1 MLRFQSSSI
10 LRFVGT
16 AIMLFTTL
24 CSSAGAGEANHGI
37 SEHDRALIRTLPEKR
52 LNFDD
57 VKPVLEKRCIV
68 CHGCY
73 DAPCQL
79 KLTAYAGV
87 RRGASKLKA
96 YNKKRF
102 DWQQPTRLFIDANSE
117 TEWREKQFF
126 SVLGGNKSQ
135 SPEANLNTSLLYHM
149 LNLKQ
154 RNPLDESA
162 ALPDVSLER
171 EQVCTERTDFDHFAA
186 DHPDWGMPYA
196 LPGLSDEEYTL
207 LVQWL
212 AQGAQA
218 APEKKITS
226 QTMAQV
232 RQWESFFNGKNNKQQ
247 LVSRYIYEHLVLG
260 HIHFKD
266 SPANEFFR
274 LVRSRSQNGEIDE
287 IASIRP
293 YDDPDGIFYYRLRP
307 YRASIVDK
315 SHIVYELSNARMKRY
330 QTLFLQDN
338 YQVKSLPN
346 YNAGESSTTIIRTM
360 HRWLRLFG
368 WEKPVTPFEVFS
380 AIPVEARY
388 QFLLDD
394 ARFFINGFIK
404 GPVCRGLGALGSI
417 EDQFWVFFLKPENP
431 DDFVQHGLN
440 SDFLRANDNLLHLPT
455 ELGDTKRILNAWIKY
470 WPDEQQY
477 MQAKLDYYQKI
488 DHSAKAGKKLFPV
501 DIHKAIDQFI
511 WNGKKADG
519 SVNANA
525 ALTVFRN
532 LDSAAV
538 HYGLLGDEP
547 ETAWLLDYPVFER
560 LHYLL
565 VAGYNTFGTLGHQAS
580 ARLYMDFLR
589 MEGEDNFLFFLP
601 TQRRKALYEFW
612 HGVNRIST
620 RKQTFDLNSAW
631 LNASTV
637 TGYAGDRQDEQHQF
651 FDLLRDYV
659 AAKSPD
665 AASLNRCND
674 TDCFT
679 QAADQAMQRLAN
691 LNNASTPSMPLQYFP
706 ALSYVRIGGNGGA
719 AYTMI
724 YNKTYRSYQKNSF
737 IKKVFHRSVDDM
749 RGDTLTIVHGL
760 AGAYPNFFFDV
771 KQADANA
778 FVDACEQIR
787 TQADYDTLVERF
799 GVRRTNPAFWSIA
812 DWFQS
817 LHARTQP
824 VEGGILDLS
833 RYTVMKF
840 EEN

>member
-1 MLRFQSSSI
+1 MKRFQNTAI
-10 LRFVGT
+10 LRLAGA
-16 AIMLFTTL
+16 AILL
-24 CSSAGAGEANHGI
+24 LCIPCSSAYADEAGDGI
-37 SEHDRALIRTLPEKR
+37 SEHDRALIQSLPEKT
-52 LNFDD
+52 LTFDD

-79 KLTAYAGV
+79 KLTAFTGIQ
-87 RRGASKLKA
+87 RGASKLKV

-102 DWQQPTRLFIDANSE
+102 GWQQPTRLFIDANSE
-117 TEWREKQFF
+117 AEWREKKFF
-126 SVLGGNKSQ
+126 SVLGDPTA
-135 SPEANLNTSLLYHM
+135 SPEDRLDNALLYKM
-149 LNLKQ
+149 INLKQ
-154 RNPLDESA
+154 RNPLDASA

-171 EQVCTERTDFDHFAA
+171 KQVCTERTGFEHFAA

-196 LPGLSDEEYTL
+196 LPGLSDDEYAL

-218 APEKKITS
+218 GPEKKIAS
-226 QTMAQV
+226 QTRMQV
-232 RQWESFFNGKNNKQQ
+232 HQWESFFNGQDNKQQ
-247 LVSRYIYEHLVLG
+247 LVSRYIFEHLVLG
-260 HIHFKD
+260 HIHFKA

-274 LVRSRSQNGEIDE
+274 LVRSRNQSGEIDE

-293 YDDPDGIFYYRLRP
+293 YDDPDGMFYYRLRP

-315 SHIVYELSNARMKRY
+315 SHIVYELSDARMQRY
-330 QTLFLQDN
+330 KELFLRDN
-338 YQVKSLPN
+338 YQVKTLPG
-346 YNAGESSTTIIRTM
+346 YNAGESPSAIIRSV
-360 HRWLRLFG
+360 HRWFKLFG
-368 WEKPVTPFEVFS
+368 WEKPVTPFEVFA

-431 DDFVQHGLN
+431 DGFVQHGLN
-440 SDFLRANDNLLHLPT
+440 SDFLRDNDNLLHLPT

-477 MQAKLDYYQKI
+477 MQAKLDYYQKL
-488 DHSAKAGKKLFPV
+488 DNSAKAGEKLFPI
-501 DIHKAIDQFI
+501 DIHKAVEQFI
-511 WNGKKADG
+511 WDGKKADG
-519 SVNANA
+519 SVNPNA

-601 TQRRKALYEFW
+601 TERRKALYKFW

-620 RKQTFDLNSAW
+620 RKQKFDLNSAW
-631 LNASTV
+631 LNATTV
-637 TGYAGDRQDEQHQF
+637 SGYAGDKQGEQHQF
-651 FDLLRDYV
+651 FDLLRSYV
-659 AAKSPD
+659 APKSPD
-665 AASLNRCND
+665 AESLNRCND
-674 TDCFT
+674 ADCFT
-679 QAADQAMQRLAN
+679 QKSDRAMQRLAN
-691 LNNASTPSMPLQYFP
+691 LNNASSPAMPLQYFP
-706 ALSYVRIGGNGGA
+706 ALSYVRIGDA

-724 YNKTYRSYQKNSF
+724 YNKTYRSYQKDSF
-737 IKKVFHRSVDDM
+737 IKKVFHRSQDDM
-749 RGDTLTIVHGL
+749 RGDTLSIVRGL

-771 KQADANA
+771 KQADAGA

-787 TQADYDTLVERF
+787 TQADYDKLVERY
-799 GVRRTNPAFWSIA
+799 GVRRTNPAFWRIA

-817 LHARTQP
+817 LHARAHP
-824 VEGGILDLS
+824 IEGGILDLS
-833 RYTVMKF
+833 RYTVM
-840 EEN
+840 N